1 MPEIEIRPT
10 VAADMP
16 VLLKLEHSF
25 NTNYVWQMERLIEE
39 GQISVGFREVRLPR
53 SVKVEYPRSIE
64 LTQQLW
70 PQRQAMLTATIENVP
85 VGYMRL
91 EDQFSPNSAWI
102 SDVVVGEK
110 IRRKGIATALLLAA
124 QQWAVQRR
132 LRRVVLAMQSKNHPG
147 IQLANKLG
155 YEFCGFNDHY
165 YANQD
170 IALFF
175 ARYVR

>member
-10 VAADMP
+10 VPADLP
-16 VLLKLEHSF
+16 VLLKLEHHF

-39 GQISVGFREVRLPR
+39 GQISVSFREVRLPR
-53 SVKVEYPRSIE
+53 SVKVEYPRALE
-64 LTQQLW
+64 LSQQIW
-70 PQRQAMLTATIENVP
+70 PQPFTMLTATIESVP

-91 EDQFSPNSAWI
+91 DDHFSAGSAWI
-102 SDVVVGEK
+102 SDIVVGEK
-110 IRRKGIATALLLAA
+110 LRRKGIATALLLAA
-124 QQWAVQRR
+124 QQWAVQRG

-165 YANQD
+165 YSNQD

>member
-10 VAADMP
+10 VAADLP
-16 VLLKLEHSF
+16 VLSHLEHSY
-25 NTNYVWQMERLIEE
+25 TTQYVWQMERLIEE

-53 SVKVEYPRSIE
+53 SVRVEYPRAAE

-70 PQRQAMLTATIENVP
+70 PQKQTCLTATIGSVP

-91 EDQFSPNSAWI
+91 EDQFSASTVWI
-102 SDVVVGEK
+102 TDVVVGEK
-110 IRRKGIATALLLAA
+110 VRRKGIASALLLAA
-124 QQWAVQRR
+124 QQWAVQRN

-165 YANQD
+165 YVNQD